1 MKKCMKMMNER
12 KRKLGVDDALLD
24 TIDLYNLMVFIL
36 TKKIRGL

>member
-24 TIDLYNLMVFIL
+24 TIDQHNLMVSIL
-36 TKKIRGL
+36 TKKIR

>member
-1 MKKCMKMMNER
+1 MNER

>member
-24 TIDLYNLMVFIL
+24 TIDQDNLMVFIL
-36 TKKIRGL
+36 TKKIR